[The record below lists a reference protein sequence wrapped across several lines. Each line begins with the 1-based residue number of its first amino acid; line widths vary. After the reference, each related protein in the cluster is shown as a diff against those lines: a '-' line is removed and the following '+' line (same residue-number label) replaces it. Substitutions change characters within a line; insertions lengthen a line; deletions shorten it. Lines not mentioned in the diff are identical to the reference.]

1 MSASERTRWQLTLE
15 RRMSAVRGVVV
26 CSIFTACAPPEPVE
40 TPSYS
45 WDLPTGFPEPVVSS
59 VMSDERVALGRYLF
73 YDPRLSGNGRQRC
86 ADCHLQRFAFA
97 DPRVTSP
104 GSTGEPG
111 RRNSPTIA
119 NVVYASTLTWAND
132 TLLHLEDQI
141 LLPLFGDDPVE
152 MDLTTRET
160 IAWEHMGYDPIYQD
174 LFAQTWPHDPSVTRD
189 HVVDALAAFTRSVLS
204 GDTPY
209 DRWLAGEAMSAEAER
224 GAALFED
231 LGCAECHGGFL
242 FSEATAPVSA
252 FHNTGLA
259 LEYADPG
266 LAAVT
271 GRTEDEGRFRPPS
284 LRNVALTAPYFHDG
298 SAATLDDVLDHYARG
313 GEPHPN
319 KSKLVT
325 GFALSAQDRAD
336 LLAFLGA
343 LSDEA
348 LLTDARWS
356 DPWVWAP

>member
-1 MSASERTRWQLTLE
+1 MHA
-15 RRMSAVRGVVV
+15 ARGVVV
-26 CSIFTACAPPEPVE
+26 CSILTACTSPDVVE
-40 TPSYS
+40 TPSYT
-45 WDLPTGFPEPVVSS
+45 WDLPPGFPEPAGSS

-119 NVVYASTLTWAND
+119 NVVYASTLTWADD
-132 TLLHLEDQI
+132 TLVHLEDQI

-152 MDLTTRET
+152 MDLTERES
-160 IAWEHMGYDPIYQD
+160 IAWEHIALDPIYQD
-174 LFAQTWPHDPSVTRD
+174 LFAAAWPPDPSVTRD

-224 GAALFED
+224 GAALFEGLD
-231 LGCAECHGGFL
+231 CAECHGGFL
-242 FSEATAPVSA
+242 LSEATAPVAA
-252 FHNTGLA
+252 FHNTGVYA
-259 LEYADPG
+259 EYPDAG

-271 GRTEDEGRFRPPS
+271 GRPEDEGRFRPPS

-298 SAATLDDVLDHYARG
+298 SAATLDDVLDHYVSG
-313 GEPHPN
+313 GQPHPN
-319 KSKLVT
+319 KSPLLT
-325 GFALSAQDRAD
+325 GFVLSAQDRAD
-336 LLAFLGA
+336 LLALFDA
-343 LSDEA
+343 FTDEA

-356 DPWVWAP
+356 DPWTWAP